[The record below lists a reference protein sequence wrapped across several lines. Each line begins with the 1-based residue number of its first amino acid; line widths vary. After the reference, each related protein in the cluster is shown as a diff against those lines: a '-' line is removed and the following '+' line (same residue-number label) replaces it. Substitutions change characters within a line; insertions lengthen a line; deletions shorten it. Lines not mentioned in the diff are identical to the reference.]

1 MTNEQLQALGID
13 AKWLEPL
20 NATFDKYEINTPKR
34 QAAFIGQCS
43 HESGNFKTLQ
53 ENLNYSAEGLMK
65 TWPSRFP
72 TKEIADQYAR
82 QPAKIAGKVYNG
94 RLGNTSEEE
103 AAKYLGRGLIQLT
116 GKENY
121 EHCGL
126 GIGADLLVDP
136 TLLLDPRYAALS
148 AGWFWNK
155 KGLNQ
160 LADIGDAVTIT
171 KRINGGMIGIDDRV
185 KHTNQ
190 ALAVLGQD
198 TSQAQQSVASQSC
211 ITIGNIQRGSCIQ
224 DSCGARFL
232 AL

>member
-1 MTNEQLQALGID
+1 MTYDQLDALGID
-13 AKWLEPL
+13 HKWLAPL
-20 NATFDKYEINTPKR
+20 EETFAKYDISTPVR
-34 QAAFIGQCS
+34 QACFMGQCA

-65 TWPSRFP
+65 TWSSRFP

-121 EHCGL
+121 ANCGS
-126 GIGADLLVDP
+126 GIGVDLLSDP

-155 KGLNQ
+155 KGLNS
-160 LADIGDAVTIT
+160 LADASDLETMT
-171 KRINGGMIGIDDRV
+171 KRINGGLIGLEDR
-185 KHTNQ
+185 KAKIAK
-190 ALAVLGQD
+190 ALSILG
-198 TSQAQQSVASQSC
+198 
-211 ITIGNIQRGSCIQ
+211 
-224 DSCGARFL
+224 
-232 AL
+232 

>member
-1 MTNEQLQALGID
+1 MTYDQLDKLGID
-13 AKWLEPL
+13 HKWLAPL
-20 NATFDKYEINTPKR
+20 EETFVKYDISTPVR
-34 QAAFIGQCS
+34 QACFIGQCA

-94 RLGNTSEEE
+94 RLGNTNEEE
-103 AAKYLGRGLIQLT
+103 ASKYLGRGLIQLT

-121 EHCGL
+121 ANCGS
-126 GIGADLLVDP
+126 GIGVDLLSDP

-155 KGLNQ
+155 KGLNS
-160 LADIGDAVTIT
+160 LADASDLETMT
-171 KRINGGMIGIDDRV
+171 KRINGGLIGLDDR
-185 KHTNQ
+185 KAKIAKT
-190 ALAVLGQD
+190 LTILG
-198 TSQAQQSVASQSC
+198 
-211 ITIGNIQRGSCIQ
+211 
-224 DSCGARFL
+224 
-232 AL
+232 

>member
-1 MTNEQLQALGID
+1 MSLSNALQTLGID
-13 AKWLEPL
+13 PKWEAPL
-20 NATFDKYEINTPKR
+20 QAAFDKYEINTPKR
-34 QAAFIGQCS
+34 QAAFIGQCA

-94 RLGNTSEEE
+94 RLGNTNEEE

-121 EHCGL
+121 ANCGS
-126 GIGADLLVDP
+126 GIGMDLLGNPDLLSDP
-136 TLLLDPRYAALS
+136 KYATLS

-155 KGLNQ
+155 KGLNS
-160 LADIGDAVTIT
+160 LADASDIETMT
-171 KRINGGMIGIDDRV
+171 KRINGGLIGLDDR
-185 KHTNQ
+185 KAKIAKT
-190 ALAVLGQD
+190 LSVLG
-198 TSQAQQSVASQSC
+198 
-211 ITIGNIQRGSCIQ
+211 
-224 DSCGARFL
+224 
-232 AL
+232 

>member
-1 MTNEQLQALGID
+1 MTGDQLTKLGID

-20 NATFDKYEINTPKR
+20 NATFAKYDISTPKR

-43 HESGNFKTLQ
+43 HESANFKVLQ

-72 TKEIADQYAR
+72 TKAIADQYAR

-94 RLGNTSEEE
+94 RMGNTSEEE

-121 EHCGL
+121 ANCGTAL
-126 GIGADLLVDP
+126 GIDLIGNP
-136 TLLLDPRYAALS
+136 TLLIEPKYAALS

-155 KGLNQ
+155 KGLNS
-160 LADIGDAVTIT
+160 LADGGDFDTMT
-171 KRINGGMIGIDDRV
+171 KRINGGLIGLDDR
-185 KHTNQ
+185 KTKISK
-190 ALAVLGQD
+190 ALQVLG
-198 TSQAQQSVASQSC
+198 
-211 ITIGNIQRGSCIQ
+211 
-224 DSCGARFL
+224 
-232 AL
+232 

>member
-1 MTNEQLQALGID
+1 MTSEQLASLGID

-20 NATFDKYEINTPKR
+20 EETFSKYEINTPQR
-34 QAAFIGQCS
+34 QAAFIGQCA

-53 ENLNYSAEGLMK
+53 ENLNYSAEGLMR

-121 EHCGL
+121 ANCGSGL
-126 GIGADLLVDP
+126 GVDLVGNPDW
-136 TLLLDPRYAALS
+136 LLDPKYAALS

-155 KGLNQ
+155 KGLNS
-160 LADIGDAVTIT
+160 LADSGDIETMT
-171 KRINGGMIGIDDRV
+171 KRINGGLIGLEDR
-185 KHTNQ
+185 KAKIAK
-190 ALAVLGQD
+190 ALSVLG
-198 TSQAQQSVASQSC
+198 
-211 ITIGNIQRGSCIQ
+211 
-224 DSCGARFL
+224 
-232 AL
+232 

>member
-1 MTNEQLQALGID
+1 MTNEQLQQLGID
-13 AKWLEPL
+13 SKWLKPL
-20 NATFDKYEINTPKR
+20 EDTFAKYDINTPER
-34 QAAFIGQCS
+34 QAAFIGQCA

-72 TKEIADQYAR
+72 TREIADQYAR

-94 RLGNTSEEE
+94 RLGNNSEEE

-121 EHCGL
+121 ANCGS
-126 GIGADLLVDP
+126 GIGVDLLSDP

-155 KGLNQ
+155 KELNT
-160 LADIGDAVTIT
+160 LADAGNFETMT
-171 KRINGGMIGIDDRV
+171 KRINGGLIGLDDR
-185 KHTNQ
+185 KAKIAK
-190 ALAVLGQD
+190 ALSVLG
-198 TSQAQQSVASQSC
+198 
-211 ITIGNIQRGSCIQ
+211 
-224 DSCGARFL
+224 
-232 AL
+232 